1 MYPWLSTCL
10 LQGVN
15 QNHSA
20 KVTNSGPVLSV
31 FLSVPPSL
39 SLLTSTLLVFLP
51 RRLDDAGG
59 CLPLIPVCQRQFL
72 TAFVAA
78 VYPCRQRP
86 PGVRVDAKQP
96 CPVSSPV
103 TATLGFLGASAKWT
117 WARFTLLLSLA
128 VCMEDCNGTT
138 FQTSFPRSIHDFHK
152 SRLGFQVCLARASGC
167 P

>member
-59 CLPLIPVCQRQFL
+59 CLPLI
-72 TAFVAA
+72 T
-78 VYPCRQRP
+78 
-86 PGVRVDAKQP
+86 VRLSETISDCFCGRCV
-96 CPVSSPV
+96 PVSTAASRSARRCKAALPRFLSSHCHFGISRCLSEIDLGTVHSP
-103 TATLGFLGASAKWT
+103 T
-117 WARFTLLLSLA
+117 
-128 VCMEDCNGTT
+128 
-138 FQTSFPRSIHDFHK
+138 
-152 SRLGFQVCLARASGC
+152 LARSLHGGL
-167 P
+167 